1 MIFIAALR
9 HNRVDRPFVLDGPVN
24 GEAFRAYVEQALAPT
39 LQPGDL
45 PAEAGGGVMGNLT
58 SHKGQAVQKAI
69 RNAKARLLCLPPYSP
84 DLNPIEQGRVK
95 LKDIL
100 KPPCSGQ
107 GVRAKWGPVHNV
119 FSHDAN
125 DAEKCFQISG
135 VNAINELL
143 LPGKRDLKD
152 LIMQCVSGAVQLPD
166 ASPRI
171 ICEGLIFHQFALR

>member
-1 MIFIAALR
+1 MTFIAALR

-107 GVRAKWGPVHNV
+107 GIRAK
-119 FSHDAN
+119 
-125 DAEKCFQISG
+125 
-135 VNAINELL
+135 
-143 LPGKRDLKD
+143 
-152 LIMQCVSGAVQLPD
+152 
-166 ASPRI
+166 
-171 ICEGLIFHQFALR
+171 